1 MPDDSRLQIRIR
13 DLRRQR
19 SLTQEELAD
28 ALGISR
34 QSINAMEA
42 GRTLPSLPMALQ
54 IAHYFAVP
62 LSSVFIVE
70 DADGIKALV
79 PVADVKPW
87 LAVPLRAPANLWET
101 ADAYF
106 LELQV
111 PGFKLEDLTLDV
123 GETTVLVQGKA
134 PSMTTDC
141 QPLFIEFGP
150 KPFVRSVEMPTSIH
164 PERSQA
170 QLHFGVLR
178 LYLPKSGHGNMT
190 RVTIIDG

>member
-54 IAHYFAVP
+54 IASYFAVP

-70 DADGIKALV
+70 DIDGIKALV
-79 PVADVKPW
+79 PVATMPPW
-87 LAVPLRAPANLWET
+87 LSPPQRAEANLWET
-101 ADAYF
+101 NDAYF

-111 PGFKLEDLTLDV
+111 PGFKLEELTLDV
-123 GETTVLVQGKA
+123 GEKSVIVAGKA
-134 PSMTTDC
+134 ATMTTDC
-141 QPLFIEFGP
+141 IPILIEFAP
-150 KPFVRSVEMPTSIH
+150 LPFTRSVDLPSEIY

-170 QLHFGVLR
+170 QLHYGILR
-178 LYLPKSGHGNMT
+178 LYLPKTGRGNMT
-190 RVTIIDG
+190 RVAIIDG